1 MGTEGFEHREDDL
14 TGGRI
19 DCQSFNEVKPSVWVS
34 VILLIESVQI
44 HDAQQLFAADR
55 SFIEILDV
63 GSDGV
68 VPVGD
73 IEFELL
79 LVDTGSTEGVDILH
93 HQVPC
98 TPSFLI
104 GCVGTGLD
112 HLKSQS
118 IGCTQFVATIGR
130 ELTDLIDF
138 TVIGVFV
145 SDRKHFVLIEGTLEG
160 DVTQGTVQ
168 RIFAAG
174 KQTCR
179 FDLLEVHSSFHAVES
194 FEGSTGHLQITE
206 SGGTDG

>member
-1 MGTEGFEHREDDL
+1 MGTERFEYREDDL

-19 DCQSFNEVKPSVWVS
+19 DCQSFDEVEPTIGVG

-44 HDAQQLFAADR
+44 HDAQQLFTADR

-63 GSDGV
+63 GSYGV

-79 LVDTGSTEGVDILH
+79 LVDTGSTEGVDIFH

-118 IGCTQFVATIGR
+118 IGCTQFVATVGR
-130 ELTDLIDF
+130 ELTDLIDL
-138 TVIGVFV
+138 TVIGIFV
-145 SDRKHFVLIEGTLEG
+145 SDRKYFVLIKGTLEG
-160 DVTQGTVQ
+160 DVTQGTVK

-174 KQTCR
+174 
-179 FDLLEVHSSFHAVES
+179 E
-194 FEGSTGHLQITE
+194 
-206 SGGTDG
+206 